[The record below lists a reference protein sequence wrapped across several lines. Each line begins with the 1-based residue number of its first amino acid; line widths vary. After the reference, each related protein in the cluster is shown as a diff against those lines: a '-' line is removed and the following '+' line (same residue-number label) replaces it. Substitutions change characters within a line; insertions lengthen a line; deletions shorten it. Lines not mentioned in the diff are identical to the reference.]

1 MNSLF
6 ECCCS
11 LESVPPE
18 EAPTTR
24 RMTAEEE
31 QAAKRT
37 LAIRLPRP
45 PPLME
50 VVDHT
55 VAAPRAS
62 KLLESPLVHE
72 AVSKRFCISN
82 MTPPLDAHQP
92 FAVATPTVD
101 TQYARRYVVASSVR
115 GYAPGNMFDRSTTL
129 VPVPVEVVAAPP
141 AAVNG
146 ESLSSAEGAAVCR
159 RRSAPAAFA
168 PKHMSSLT
176 RLMSAPPR
184 VAVEATDLAAGA
196 SVDKSVAPVEAPDVA
211 AGLAHSQ
218 VEVQTFSGD

>member
-92 FAVATPTVD
+92 FAALSGVGGGD
-101 TQYARRYVVASSVR
+101 TNSGHAVCTQVR
-115 GYAPGNMFDRSTTL
+115 GCQQCARLCTGQHVRQVDDPSPCASGGGGGTASG
-129 VPVPVEVVAAPP
+129 
-141 AAVNG
+141 G
-146 ESLSSAEGAAVCR
+146 ERGELIVCR
-159 RRSAPAAFA
+159 RR
-168 PKHMSSLT
+168 
-176 RLMSAPPR
+176 
-184 VAVEATDLAAGA
+184 G
-196 SVDKSVAPVEAPDVA
+196 SV
-211 AGLAHSQ
+211 
-218 VEVQTFSGD
+218 

>member
-92 FAVATPTVD
+92 F
-101 TQYARRYVVASSVR
+101 VR
-115 GYAPGNMFDRSTTL
+115 GCQQCARLCTGQHVRQVDDPSPCASGGGGGTASG
-129 VPVPVEVVAAPP
+129 
-141 AAVNG
+141 G
-146 ESLSSAEGAAVCR
+146 ERGELIVCR
-159 RRSAPAAFA
+159 RR
-168 PKHMSSLT
+168 
-176 RLMSAPPR
+176 
-184 VAVEATDLAAGA
+184 G
-196 SVDKSVAPVEAPDVA
+196 SV
-211 AGLAHSQ
+211 
-218 VEVQTFSGD
+218 